1 MLKNYESRLRRIE
14 DFLIPKRQTV
24 IILDYLTDEPNSWIE
39 IGGKKIIIP
48 PGIDAEEFI
57 KEKTKQI
64 KGISVCAVYLAKDIA
79 KESSQDLSGL
89 ATKKD
94 DVVIAIK
101 GYDGKSID

>member
-39 IGGKKIIIP
+39 IDGKKHIIP

-64 KGISVCAVYLAKDIA
+64 KGISVCAVYLAKDIT
-79 KESSQDLSGL
+79 KESSQNLYSL
-89 ATKKD
+89 TKKKND
-94 DVVIAIK
+94 LVVTIK
-101 GYDGKSID
+101 DLTDKK